1 MILFTLRSLRLF
13 FVLMPLGM
21 SLVSYGH
28 AEQFSIATN
37 NILRPFP
44 QAAFDGTNYL
54 IGLQIIRQDGTSEP
68 RAQLVSSS
76 GAMIGSQITTGHT
89 GDPPKVGFDG
99 VNYILAWAD
108 YGDSGN
114 GNVPVV
120 GQMIS
125 ASGALIGSP
134 FQLSQSTKVDQ
145 FESICFG
152 KTNFLVTWAD
162 KRRGDTGQGNRDI
175 YGRFISP
182 AGVPQGGDF
191 KISGVAG
198 VGSSAAF
205 DGTNFL
211 VVWRDDF
218 NDTDII
224 GRLISPAGPF
234 VTQEFLID
242 GNTFHSDNEG
252 TVIFDGARYFVTLGD
267 EVGGNLSNEWD
278 IFGRFVTTAG
288 TVAPDRIP
296 ITTAVG
302 SQILPSTAFD
312 GTNYLVA
319 WVDGFGS
326 TNVTTK
332 ARFLNS
338 TGAPMSSEFTLS
350 AVQEGKFS
358 LIPSLLFDG
367 RRYLAVV
374 GLAEPVI
381 GGVGD
386 AQFTKGVIN
395 GIFVNPLPRGTFP
408 IGITS
413 SNESAF
419 HLAFDGT
426 NYLVGIQ
433 GGSAAHDE
441 ITAQLFSPTGV
452 LIGARI
458 TTGRFGGTPSVAF
471 DGTNYL
477 MVWEDVA
484 DNNNRDIYGQ
494 FINPSGSLVRAPFAI
509 SSAPGNQLLDGFNHL
524 HFDGSNYFVVWR
536 DERNGHLESDI
547 YGQLVTPSGTLL
559 GSEIPIA
566 IEANMQFEPAVG
578 FDGTNFLIA
587 YQARRTGP
595 TELYDTYGKLV
606 SRSGVPGSAFLISQ
620 NPSPRFNPTSLAFD
634 GTNYLVVWARDTDLG
649 PNFPN
654 QAGWDVYGRLVTRF
668 GSVVGNELP
677 IATGPG
683 GQPFA
688 TVIFAGNSYLVSW
701 IEDSDGR
708 FNNRFFNRAG
718 MPLTA
723 EFSLFGSQGR
733 TRASFG
739 SFLFDGARL
748 VTVTTLADDD
758 FSNGDVYGL
767 ILPPPRIELIGPR
780 SSSQVSLR
788 LNGMPGVP
796 YAIQATENSGSASVV
811 WTTLTTS
818 NALTGTFNYTDTG
831 TAGVARR
838 FYRAVQP

>member
-1 MILFTLRSLRLF
+1 MNHLTMRSRGLWL
-13 FVLMPLGM
+13 VLMLAGF
-21 SLVSYGH
+21 SLVPSGR

-37 NILRPFP
+37 NIRAPFP
-44 QAAFDGTNYL
+44 RAAFDGTNYL
-54 IGLQIIRQDGTSEP
+54 IGLQAVLLDGTSEP
-68 RAQLVSSS
+68 RAQVVSPS
-76 GAMIGSQITTGHT
+76 GALIGSQIATGHT
-89 GDPPKVGFDG
+89 GDPPKVAFGG
-99 VNYILAWAD
+99 TNYLLAWAD

-114 GNVPVV
+114 GNVPVL
-120 GQMIS
+120 GQLIS
-125 ASGALIGSP
+125 VAGTIIGSP
-134 FQLSQSTKVDQ
+134 FQISQSAKVEQ
-145 FESICFG
+145 LESISFG

-175 YGRFISP
+175 YGRFIST
-182 AGVPQGGDF
+182 AGVPQGPEF

-198 VGSSAAF
+198 VGSSTAF

-218 NDTDII
+218 NDTDIF
-224 GRLISPAGPF
+224 GRLLSPPGPF
-234 VTQEFLID
+234 VTPEFLID

-252 TVIFDGARYFVTLGD
+252 TVIFDGTRYFVTLGD
-267 EVGGNLSNEWD
+267 EVGGDGSGEWD

-288 TVAPDRIP
+288 TVLPDRIP
-296 ITTAVG
+296 VTTAAG

-312 GTNYLVA
+312 GTNYLIA
-319 WVDGFGS
+319 WLDGFGS
-326 TNVTTK
+326 TNVNTK

-338 TGAPMSSEFTLS
+338 TGAPMSSEFILS
-350 AVQEGKFS
+350 AAQEGKYS
-358 LIPSLLFDG
+358 LFPSLLFDG
-367 RRYLAVV
+367 RRYFAVV
-374 GLAEPVI
+374 GLGEPVN

-386 AQFTKGVIN
+386 AKFTNGVIN
-395 GIFVNPLPRGTFP
+395 GIFVTPLPRGAFP

-413 SNESAF
+413 SNELAF
-419 HLAFDGT
+419 HFAFDGT
-426 NYLVGIQ
+426 NYLAGIQ

-441 ITAQLFSPTGV
+441 ITAQLFSPNGTLV
-452 LIGARI
+452 GARI

-494 FINPSGSLVRAPFAI
+494 FISPSGGLVRAPFAI

-524 HFDGSNYFVVWR
+524 YFDGSNYFVVWR
-536 DERNGHLESDI
+536 DERNGQFERDV

-566 IEANMQFEPAVG
+566 IEANMQLEPAVG
-578 FDGTNFLIA
+578 FDGTNFLVA
-587 YQARRTGP
+587 YLGKRAGQ
-595 TELYDTYGKLV
+595 TELYDTYGKFI
-606 SRSGVPGSAFLISQ
+606 SRTGVPGSAFLISQ

-634 GTNYLVVWARDTDLG
+634 GTNYMVVWARDTDLG

-654 QAGWDVYGRLVTRF
+654 QAGWDVYGRLVTRS
-668 GSVVGNELP
+668 GSVIGNELP

-688 TVIFAGNSYLVSW
+688 TIIFAGNSYLASW
-701 IEDSDGR
+701 VEDSDGR
-708 FNNRFFNRAG
+708 FNNRFFNRSG
-718 MPLTA
+718 LPITA

-733 TRASFG
+733 TRSSFG
-739 SFLFDGARL
+739 SFLFDGSRL
-748 VTVTTLADDD
+748 VTVTTLTDDN

-767 ILPPPRIELIGPR
+767 MLPPPRIDFTAPLT
-780 SSSQVSLR
+780 SSQVSLR
-788 LNGMPGVP
+788 FTGMPGVP
-796 YAIQATENSGSASVV
+796 YTIQGTTNFGSANVI

-818 NALTGTFNYTDTG
+818 NTLNGTFNFTDTS
-831 TAGVARR
+831 TAGLNRR